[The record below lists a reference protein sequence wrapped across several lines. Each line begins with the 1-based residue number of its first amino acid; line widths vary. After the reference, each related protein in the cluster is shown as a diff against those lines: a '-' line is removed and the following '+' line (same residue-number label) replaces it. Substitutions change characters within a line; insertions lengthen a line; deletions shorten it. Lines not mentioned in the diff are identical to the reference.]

1 MDYYYALLDNYKLL
15 RQRKFKLSLREEEDE
30 GGGKPLYD
38 EGEAKA
44 AIEAAGTAQSEE
56 EAQPVNK
63 VTVWQT
69 KKKENDV
76 EVISYSGAGAKFTA
90 TLMAGGVLNPNNK
103 DGADEII
110 VQLIGK
116 KDEGED
122 TKDQGP
128 SEDNPELS
136 AATEASMA
144 LDETLIGEEGI
155 FDSEDGR
162 ESSMLPGYKPTVR
175 QNRVAAALALA
186 KGAAAGET
194 EAGEGIDPR
203 SPAKEDTTIT
213 SKVISSP
220 DIDPVKVTGCI
231 NAAADCAILVR
242 KIHSGSTF
250 DRMELLRASA
260 NMKITRNGVEFNGIY
275 IQYRSNANGENDP
288 WRNMADQVNDA
299 IKKYNEENCPKEGEA
314 GTDGNSSSKCRV
326 ELLKEENTGR
336 QFSVRGP
343 MLEHATVLN
352 LLGGALVACR
362 ESGDAAGC
370 KDIETKIGEQYD
382 EMQGDGSLEEV
393 EKLLQ
398 KGLCAMGNTCLVDI
412 KGTTGVILTKHI
424 IKYLT
429 GKDCDDDLENTK
441 EVEVGDTPCKDIE
454 GYEGPG
460 MDYDVAVAL
469 VAQAGEKPGRG
480 LAMLVAS
487 TRGHTGYLDGLD
499 VVDATV
505 WGGEGSNLKGQKD
518 DVRVTVKIEN
528 LEKWIKDLETDLNED
543 PVHQKLDAAS
553 KCAGEGGI
561 GTGAVGNSITK
572 VSKSVQEAKAKPT
585 IKKGEG
591 EAKAKPTIKK
601 GEDEVTIGIEQKS
614 VDSKRSRVKAGEG
627 NNRKMDKLCATVGDD
642 KPALGEGEEDD
653 VETQFRDK
661 NNERLNAC
669 QGDETYSDKGKPK
682 QTAFQ
687 AACSFSTKIQEDKD
701 LKAFDDIM
709 SGNVS
714 DELKGMDANLGAEMV
729 KRRYA
734 NVTLTADQEER
745 KTAVEEG
752 FAALKLGNPP
762 TKKQKEHMDKFRGE
776 LEQRVISETLDKSTD
791 DKGVVSGEAKGY
803 LVYRMAEDSGS
814 LDECIKDVRGYG
826 DNSQGVGLVNT
837 TVYGTMG
844 MVSSGDADI
853 IRTKGTDTTPG
864 SNSFE
869 IQTNEG
875 ESLMKGSF
883 ERGQLV
889 AAMGS
894 DSLTDTA
901 LRGKDSSPKSDDKTE
916 EDILTKFLKGQQK
929 LLETLLVKKAT

>member
-15 RQRKFKLSLREEEDE
+15 RQRKFKLSLREEEGEDS
-30 GGGKPLYD
+30 
-38 EGEAKA
+38 EAKDKA
-44 AIEAAGTAQSEE
+44 RQDAEAAFAGA
-56 EAQPVNK
+56 
-63 VTVWQT
+63 
-69 KKKENDV
+69 V
-76 EVISYSGAGAKFTA
+76 EVQASEREEKAEGKELVFTKIMSGENKGKT
-90 TLMAGGVLNPNNK
+90 GGIGGPFVNPQMKAVNSLDELD
-103 DGADEII
+103 DGALAKVIGYFMKNGEGSPSDADGTDDGTDE
-110 VQLIGK
+110 V
-116 KDEGED
+116 
-122 TKDQGP
+122 
-128 SEDNPELS
+128 EDNPELA
-136 AATEASMA
+136 AATDAAMG
-144 LDETLIGEEGI
+144 LDETLMGEEGI

-203 SPAKEDTTIT
+203 SPAKEDPTIT

-220 DIDPVKVTGCI
+220 DIDPVDVAKCI
-231 NAAADCAILVR
+231 EAATNCADLVR
-242 KIHSGSTF
+242 KIHSGSPI

-260 NMKITRNGVEFNGIY
+260 NMQITRNGVEFNGIY

-288 WRNMADQVNDA
+288 WRNMADQINAA
-299 IKKYNEENCPKEGEA
+299 IKKHNEEECPKEGEA
-314 GTDGNSSSKCRV
+314 GTDGNASSNCRV
-326 ELLKEENTGR
+326 EPLKEESRGR

-343 MLEHATVLN
+343 MLEHSTVLN

-362 ESGDAAGC
+362 KSGDAAGC
-370 KDIETKIGEQYD
+370 GDIEEKIGAQYL

-429 GKDCDDDLENTK
+429 GKDCDDDDENTK
-441 EVEVGDTPCKDIE
+441 EVEGGDTPCKDIE

-469 VAQAGEKPGRG
+469 VSQAGERPGRG

-487 TRGHTGYLDGLD
+487 TRGHTAYLDGLD

-518 DVRVTVKIEN
+518 DVRVTVKEEN
-528 LEKWIKDLETDLNED
+528 LKEWLKGLEDDLNKD

-585 IKKGEG
+585 IKKG
-591 EAKAKPTIKK
+591 K
-601 GEDEVTIGIEQKS
+601 GEVTIGIEQKS

-642 KPALGEGEEDD
+642 KPELGEGEEDD

-669 QGDETYSDKGKPK
+669 QGEETYSDKGKPK

-729 KRRYA
+729 NRRYA

-745 KTAVEEG
+745 KKAVEEG
-752 FAALKLGNPP
+752 FAALKKGNSP

-844 MVSSGDADI
+844 MVSNGKANI
-853 IRTKGTDTTPG
+853 IRTKGTDATDTTPGSPG

-901 LRGKDSSPKSDDKTE
+901 LRGKDSSPKSNDKTE